1 VPLSQKQIDATDCAR
16 AATKRVG
23 LYVGLKLTREQFRAK
38 PCADLVDACGA
49 KCPLKPANYNTC
61 LITFRESMR
70 QCLKD
75 KGYSSPKL
83 QLGYLCMVWVEDG
96 EETGWTWG
104 DWCDYVAQSL

>member
-1 VPLSQKQIDATDCAR
+1 MTQKQRDASNCAY
-16 AATKRVG
+16 AACKRVG
-23 LYVGLKLTREQFRAK
+23 LYTRLNLTLEQFRAK
-38 PCADLVDACGA
+38 PCDDLVTACEA
-49 KCPLKPANYNTC
+49 ACPLNPKDYNTC
-61 LITFRESMR
+61 LITFREHMR

-75 KGYSSPKL
+75 KDYDSPKL